1 MTRRVLALVAIGLL
15 GGFLSGT
22 FGIGGGILM
31 VPLLVLLAKVDQ
43 RRASALSL
51 AAVLPAAIVGSITY
65 GVEGHVDLLGAA
77 LIAAGGIVGALVG
90 TRLLRSVPLGWLRW
104 MFVVLLLLVA
114 VRMLIEVPAARE
126 TLHFD
131 VWSVLGLVGLGL
143 VVGVASGLFGIG
155 GGVVIVP
162 ALIGLFGIP
171 ELIAKGTSLLAMV
184 PTSITGTIANTR
196 AKLVRPLD
204 GLLVGAAAALA
215 AYPGALVAHVLPTR
229 LSQLLFAGIVLIAAV
244 QLAIKAWRARRS
256 S

>member
-1 MTRRVLALVAIGLL
+1 MTRRILALIAIGLL
-15 GGFLSGT
+15 GGFLSGM

-31 VPLLVLLAKVDQ
+31 VPLLVLLLRLDQ

-65 GVEGHVDLLGAA
+65 AVEGHVDLLAAA
-77 LIAAGGIVGALVG
+77 LVAVGGIVGALVG
-90 TRLLRSVPLGWLRW
+90 TRLLRAMPLGWLRW

-114 VRMLIEVPAARE
+114 ARMLIDVPEGEASIE
-126 TLHFD
+126 FG
-131 VWSVLGLVGLGL
+131 VWSVLGLIGLGL

-155 GGVVIVP
+155 GGVLIVP
-162 ALIGLFGIP
+162 ALVGLFGVT
-171 ELIAKGTSLLAMV
+171 ELVAKGTSLLAMV
-184 PTSITGTIANTR
+184 PTSITGTVQNTR
-196 AKLVRPLD
+196 AKLVRPVD

-215 AYPGALVAHVLPTR
+215 AFPGALVAHVLPTR
-229 LSQLLFAGIVLIAAV
+229 LSHLLFAGLVLIAAV

>member
-1 MTRRVLALVAIGLL
+1 MRIVILVAIGLV

-22 FGIGGGILM
+22 FGIGAGILM
-31 VPLLVLLAKVDQ
+31 VPLMVLVAKMDQ

-51 AAVLPAAIVGSITY
+51 AAVLPAAIVGAISY
-65 GVEGHVDLLGAA
+65 GIQGHVDVVAAA
-77 LIAAGGIVGALVG
+77 LVAAGGIVGTLVG

-104 MFVVLLLLVA
+104 GFVGLLLLVA
-114 VRMLIEVPAARE
+114 IDMLVGAPDGQGSVE
-126 TLHFD
+126 LG
-131 VWSVLGLVGLGL
+131 VWSVLGLIGLGL

-162 ALIGLFGIP
+162 ALVGLFGVA

-184 PTSITGTIANTR
+184 PTSITGTVANVR
-196 AKLVRPLD
+196 AKLVRLLD

-215 AYPGALVAHVLPTR
+215 AYPGALVAHLLPTR
-229 LSQLLFAGIVLIAAV
+229 LSQLLFAGLVLIAAV

-256 S
+256 T